1 MKAILAICSE
11 YSDDVWYSGQ
21 EVDSKPQ
28 KIAIEIER
36 RHCKAL
42 LKALSSYNYQK
53 ESIKRIDDRVC
64 ILKLNQAQPSMLC

>member
-21 EVDSKPQ
+21 EINSKPQ

-36 RHCKAL
+36 KHCKAL
-42 LKALSSYNYQK
+42 LKALSSHDYEK
-53 ESIKRIDDRVC
+53 ESIKRVDDRTC